1 MSRRTAQL
9 GKDARPPGWNEA
21 IAAALRAAPEVN
33 PAIAETVAG
42 LLIANTRIATTEPR
56 QSA

>member
-1 MSRRTAQL
+1 MSSRTNRLDA
-9 GKDARPPGWNEA
+9 DARPPGWNEA

-42 LLIANTRIATTEPR
+42 LLIPHTTIAITEHR
-56 QSA
+56 RSA